1 MQFFVLLEVML
12 VVIMFH
18 PQFEGQK
25 VGFSRPSVESSPI
38 AVPMHLLDKASMREI
53 VSSIMMAI
61 QPLIVQAV
69 TAAVTSAM
77 EAAMN
82 QLLRSDG
89 LGSLKSQTQRT
100 HFDLD
105 RLEQYG
111 RRESIRIHGVEEKAG
126 ENTNESWPRTLEWIL
141 PWLTSQ
147 QAIGCQAGVW
157 QGVVSTKRE
166 GARLSSPSS

>member
-1 MQFFVLLEVML
+1 MLSDSRDFRVDMDGAVLRAVGSDARGYN
-12 VVIMFH
+12 V
-18 PQFEGQK
+18 PPSDGKFEGQK
-25 VGFSRPSVESSPI
+25 VGVSRPSAESSPI
-38 AVPMHLLDKASMREI
+38 AVPMPLLDKASMGEI
-53 VSSIMMAI
+53 LSNIMMAI

-89 LGSLKSQTQRT
+89 LGSLKSQTHKT

-126 ENTNESWPRTLEWIL
+126 ENTNEI
-141 PWLTSQ
+141 
-147 QAIGCQAGVW
+147 
-157 QGVVSTKRE
+157 VVKL
-166 GARLSSPSS
+166 AKDI